1 MSEQQ
6 PKKKRWPYVVG
17 GIVLFL
23 VIVVA
28 VALWRLDAFL
38 LQRAR
43 TEAAQLSQTLGRPV
57 EIGGVSTQLIPHV
70 GAEVENV
77 VVGAA
82 EGEQVPLAE
91 LKRVDV
97 AVALWPALTS
107 RGKDIQ
113 VQNVEV
119 SGLTVNV
126 VRLPDGTTNVTRLQE
141 KLAQQQPKEEEP
153 PAEQKPPTDL
163 SAVRVDRAAL
173 TDATIRFIDRS
184 QAQAR
189 ELAISDL
196 DVEVKDLRAGKPLE
210 VVLHAAVLA
219 QQQNFHLTVQT
230 APLPAS
236 LTPVPERV
244 VLKSEP
250 IDLTPLGPFLG
261 PEVGLQAGT
270 LRADWTMDLGAAVPG
285 GVGPTKLQGGLR
297 AQGLRFTGAEG
308 GKALDVVLDTD
319 VTGDMKTGDL
329 SLQKL
334 LLELGPARLT
344 GKGQV
349 KGLLTETPSVQD
361 FELVGQNLDPA
372 ALAAYYP
379 PLRKSLA
386 QQVSGPIGLVVRGGG
401 TQQAQALTADVDLT
415 PVRLRIPEQL
425 AKEAGT
431 PMRLTARLT
440 GAAASGGPLRFDAK
454 ADLAGVDMRPGLLL
468 DKRPGQTFTVDTAGT
483 YQPASAK
490 APLKVDLSRLNVA
503 LLDSTMSG
511 TASVALA
518 GQGAKKT
525 TAFSLALKSPR
536 LNVDELLMTDEEIAA
551 VTGSP
556 PQKEKPQKE
565 EPNNPNRFNGMRGD
579 MLFEIGALR
588 MNEMDLS
595 NMVAELKMVDDLVT
609 VERFTTGVYGGTVS
623 AGGSSVRLGPE
634 SSQRPFE
641 LKAEVRGMDVA
652 QALSKRVPRKVLEG
666 KFDGQMNLSGV
677 GYETKS
683 LQERLAGAIQGNLL
697 GGVFS
702 GMDIPAAVSG
712 PLVKALPFTG
722 KALDSEG
729 MTRLADQLPFG
740 LTIKNGVAQL
750 SKPITWTRPEAAM
763 SFDGGIRLDGTLDLA
778 GTVNLGP
785 PLIQKITLGRVKPT
799 EPLPL
804 ALKLTGKAWSP
815 EVTGLDVKPAAL
827 ALAKMAASSAATELL
842 GEKGK
847 EVGKIING
855 GTDAAKQAAQAEA
868 DKRRKEAEERAK
880 QEAEAARKKAEEEAK
895 KRLKGLFGR

>member
-1 MSEQQ
+1 MSEPQQ

-17 GIVLFL
+17 GVVLVL
-23 VIVVA
+23 VAVVA
-28 VALWRLDAFL
+28 IALWRLDAFL
-38 LQRAR
+38 LSRAQ
-43 TEAAQLSQTLGRPV
+43 TEASRLSQTLGRPV
-57 EIGGVSTQLIPHV
+57 EIGDIDTQLVPHV
-70 GAEVENV
+70 GVEVENV

-82 EGEQVPLAE
+82 EGEQVPLVE
-91 LKRVDV
+91 LKKLDV

-107 RGKDIQ
+107 GGKDIQ
-113 VQNVEV
+113 VKNAEV

-126 VRLPDGTTNVTRLQE
+126 VRLPDGTTNVSRLQE
-141 KLAQQQPKEEEP
+141 KLAQQQKPEEEQP
-153 PAEQKPPTDL
+153 PAEPRQPTDL
-163 SAVRVDRAAL
+163 SGVRVDRAAL

-184 QAQAR
+184 AAQAR

-196 DVEVKDLRAGKPLE
+196 DVEVKDLRVGKPLE

-219 QQQNFHLTVQT
+219 QQQNFHLTVLT
-230 APLPAS
+230 APLPS
-236 LTPVPERV
+236 TLTPVPERV

-270 LRADWTMDLGAAVPG
+270 LRADWTADLGAAVPG
-285 GVGPTKLQGGLR
+285 GNGPTKLQGGLR
-297 AQGLRFTGAEG
+297 AQGLRFAGAEG

-329 SLQKL
+329 TLSKL
-334 LLELGPARLT
+334 LMELGPARLT

-349 KGLLTETPSVQD
+349 KGLLTETPSMQD

-372 ALAAYYP
+372 VLAEYYP

-386 QQVSGPIGLVVRGGG
+386 NQVAGPIGLVVRGSG

-425 AKEAGT
+425 SKEAGA

-440 GAAASGGPLRFDAK
+440 GAAASGGALRFDAK
-454 ADLAGVDMRPGLLL
+454 TDLAGVDMRPGLLL

-483 YQPASAK
+483 YQPASGK
-490 APLKVDLSRLNVA
+490 APMKVDLSRLNIA
-503 LLDSTMSG
+503 MLDYTMSG
-511 TASVALA
+511 TASYATA
-518 GQGAKKT
+518 GKGAKQT
-525 TAFSLALKSPR
+525 TQFSLALKSPK

-551 VTGSP
+551 ANGGAAP
-556 PQKEKPQKE
+556 KEDGPKDPK
-565 EPNNPNRFNGMRGD
+565 RFNGMRGD

-595 NMVAELKMVDDLVT
+595 NMVAELKMADDLVT

-623 AGGSSVRLGPE
+623 AGGSSVRLGPDAA
-634 SSQRPFE
+634 QRPFE
-641 LKAEVRGMDVA
+641 LKAQVRGMDVA
-652 QALSKRVPRKVLEG
+652 QAMSKRVPRQVLNG

-683 LQERLAGAIQGNLL
+683 LQDRLAGAIDGTLL
-697 GGVFS
+697 GGAFS
-702 GMDIPAAVSG
+702 GLDIPAAVTG
-712 PLVKALPFTG
+712 PLVKALPFAG
-722 KALDSEG
+722 KALTDEG
-729 MTRLADQLPFG
+729 VTKLAEQLPFG
-740 LTIKNGVAQL
+740 VTIKNGVAQL

-778 GTVNLGP
+778 GTVNIQP
-785 PLIQKITLGRVKPT
+785 ATIQKLTAGKAVPT
-799 EPLPL
+799 GPVPV
-804 ALKLTGKAWSP
+804 ALKLTGKAWAP
-815 EVTGLDVKPAAL
+815 QVTGLDVKPAAT
-827 ALAKMAASSAATELL
+827 AIAKMAAAGVATELL

-847 EVGKIING
+847 EVGKVITG
-855 GTDAAKQAAQAEA
+855 GTDAAKEAAKAEA
-868 DKRRKEAEERAK
+868 EKHQKELEEKAR
-880 QEAEAARKKAEEEAK
+880 QEAEAARKKAQDEAK
-895 KRLKGLFGR
+895 KRLEGIFKH